1 VVGRPQR
8 GCCGTPTLGARRTEK
23 ERITSSKA
31 AVEKMPQGLK
41 GTGKTVGAANVV
53 TQQPPDG
60 AQLSAWGV
68 RAWAGRRCRV
78 QRQTGCGGD
87 HLVLQCDRLREL
99 SLSGRRRALEASG
112 LCMYCLKHPADLEC
126 FDRGGRMKPACPQ
139 PGCEGKHAAGV
150 HELLG
155 GVDGSV
161 NLVAAEDHKM
171 EEDEEWYV
179 NIVRVEREEDDQQ
192 EFDDSWLELDGEES
206 EEEAGVYCPSAC
218 LRKDD
223 SGLEEELEYFH
234 DVTPPP
240 EVEGAEEDRWWSPEP
255 QRPISEEED

>member
-1 VVGRPQR
+1 
-8 GCCGTPTLGARRTEK
+8 
-23 ERITSSKA
+23 
-31 AVEKMPQGLK
+31 
-41 GTGKTVGAANVV
+41 
-53 TQQPPDG
+53 
-60 AQLSAWGV
+60 
-68 RAWAGRRCRV
+68 
-78 QRQTGCGGD
+78 
-87 HLVLQCDRLREL
+87 
-99 SLSGRRRALEASG
+99 
-112 LCMYCLKHPADLEC
+112 
-126 FDRGGRMKPACPQ
+126 
-139 PGCEGKHAAGV
+139 V

-161 NLVAAEDHKM
+161 NLVAAEDHEM

-192 EFDDSWLELDGEES
+192 ELDDSWLELDGEES

-234 DVTPPP
+234 DVTSPP

-255 QRPISEEED
+255 QRPISEEEDEEENQYLVGLLMGEPEKENNSTESAQPWAKTVGSQSSEGRQAPEEQPGKEERGPRGRPCSTVPAKSLGRSYTNSMKRAINSVKAVYCWFLCIEA